1 MKSAATHKA
10 ALHSTPVSATSPLS
24 HIPLPRRKN
33 SSKGD
38 KGLDVVDTDSEYSN
52 DAIATRSQAKMSLLG
67 STSFCCASGQKE
79 DYIPDARI
87 LPASKPPKKRPP
99 NIAVKKE
106 CDPSTPKTPLLTS
119 GKGLL
124 VKSKKGKINQDGSD
138 EVQTP
143 LNENGP
149 VKTSTEDIKTRSANP
164 DIDSRLRP
172 VEERRK
178 ITPPSPQ
185 RRIHREAG
193 IPRKD
198 HSDVR
203 KYPESPRKHRKDSNV
218 SAPNQTVEAASANV
232 KKCKHANE
240 KLHSIDQHLLEAKAG
255 NFATISERPE
265 KCDLIF
271 NACDVTQN
279 ELASKEPTVQNGN
292 SDNVVDCTDVLNKS
306 HESEDFDCPCCDRTS
321 AMMDDT
327 GLSDIEVKMF
337 TSCDVIAPTEETQEL
352 NQVKDTCDSTEQMLQ
367 LEVKSLKEE
376 LQAGKLKLQSQQVRV
391 RHLEEELGVMQ
402 QLRQELDKEKE
413 LRKIAEDKLLELLD
427 YEKRMEVQKRENEKR
442 MESRG
447 TQVDSTETAPNP
459 PSSEPGSP
467 LLLGYD
473 GRLRKYQTYIAKLEN
488 DNLMLVNELKKFK
501 DMSPR
506 SQEEQA
512 KVLVEKLGQME
523 RNNQQQQIQYET
535 CLDEVANKLVQ
546 TLLAQ
551 KRLEEEC
558 KVLHL
563 RVEQLE
569 QENVTLMELM
579 DKEKEEKAEKV
590 DSMKSEQM
598 NSYIQLRKPSHHPL
612 TSSPVKKSSVTQK
625 SSISSEEQKDPPKST
640 NLSPIKSVYSEPR
653 SPVTSPTA
661 KVGCASK
668 IPSFSSSK
676 PVLVR
681 KKSETDM
688 QPPRKSRNEALSR
701 ETSSSDLVP
710 NSKPSSA
717 LPSLRNKPQSTPKGP
732 KGSSAKRKRLSRTE
746 SPAEKG
752 AKDSKQ
758 RIKSNHIR
766 WDSRK
771 VSSEEMTP
779 SYSGKE
785 CVNQISPIPTF
796 PQPQHVWSFN
806 CELSTS
812 MSVPEIKRKVAASID
827 ALKLDMELGV
837 DRPEDDLN
845 SKQSSSTSESSTTIE
860 GGNRTRD
867 EGYST
872 MSSDLQPDSA
882 ADTTISEPEHSA
894 TYVITEKDICNSDDS
909 VTECLDGSMCSSSDS
924 GFGPLHQ
931 VATPRAANG
940 FEEEPSRTINE
951 LPKFDAAGRKLGTV
965 KCKEQIA
972 SVKPTIRST
981 GNVFDQNSMLSDNK
995 SDSVCDK
1002 FLSDSGTLKHESSKA
1017 FQEFDRF
1024 SPSKL
1029 PNDQK
1034 LSGVDQSTMID
1045 YINFPKEIMGLTNYR
1060 NSWHLGHT
1068 KSICDD
1074 KIVFCTRHSYID
1086 DNLYDDRVETA
1097 EKATLTEPEE
1107 ELWREKALAPFI
1119 DESIWSLYSSEGD
1132 IQVKH
1137 FPIEPLLSEPSLE
1150 KLINNCSPCIVV
1162 TENVDSIPQ
1171 DEAFQASAIK
1181 SSTNSSVT
1189 ELNNLTGQ
1197 NTEQFKPGLERV
1209 ASDTVL
1215 YLKDAIHE
1223 LEDSMRRGLKSSKNI
1238 PALHQNSGSESESS
1252 PTGGISFKP
1261 EILRT
1266 LESTMAGQDHL
1277 AWPSPTRSSSLSSVQ
1292 SCVSCHVVSDE
1303 MEDVDLV
1310 RTSQKGSRD
1319 NDLNSASDAE
1329 YENLDHRDF
1338 VERWL
1343 QKEIV
1348 FNNSPK
1354 LTVSHLEPVAEIGE
1368 YPLPSVETRISPPS
1382 RTRFSPYPN
1391 ESKETNA
1398 IISLLPIQKTDNISP
1413 TQSDVISSEP
1423 LFESDACVAECIP
1436 DCPEDVDV
1444 ECLDPEATEFNGDFY
1459 TLCSIGSLK
1468 SLDRFSPSKTRDMTV
1483 KQLVESPIFNRK
1495 APPKS
1500 LSKSSADK
1508 LKPTGL
1514 VKPTRPVSLSFVSVP
1529 SVPEHSLQKSSPTVT
1544 DPGSKESDC
1553 HAKTSI
1559 CTKVPPNNFSVC
1571 QSDAENKKSPV
1582 SECSSSEKSPVSC
1595 LPVRIASVSVKPKSP
1610 TKIVFRSGSPSK
1622 SEDASKRQQ
1631 WKRDRLVSRRSHLKE
1646 GCGTAWIHLQPNPA
1660 LSDPSVRS
1668 NLLDSLKAPTSS
1680 SGSSGTEEEDNEV
1693 LVIQTNSHLHRICKE
1708 RRHKAKASAN
1718 NPLYD
1723 MKKRS
1728 SIVGRRELFYR
1739 FGDKEKEAIACF
1751 DFLEEIPSVES
1762 LNKPTTPPEETP
1774 PIPPSNLSL
1783 SCRQISSIKERISL
1797 VSPTIGNHSKSVAT
1811 ADPPSKMT
1819 DLAKSPF
1826 SNYSARKLRLPNLW
1840 NKPLSH
1846 NMSSSTL
1853 NSQDCELLDHISL
1866 SDSCAESYS
1875 STPESYDD
1883 VS

>member
-1 MKSAATHKA
+1 
-10 ALHSTPVSATSPLS
+10 
-24 HIPLPRRKN
+24 
-33 SSKGD
+33 
-38 KGLDVVDTDSEYSN
+38 
-52 DAIATRSQAKMSLLG
+52 
-67 STSFCCASGQKE
+67 
-79 DYIPDARI
+79 
-87 LPASKPPKKRPP
+87 
-99 NIAVKKE
+99 
-106 CDPSTPKTPLLTS
+106 
-119 GKGLL
+119 
-124 VKSKKGKINQDGSD
+124 
-138 EVQTP
+138 
-143 LNENGP
+143 
-149 VKTSTEDIKTRSANP
+149 
-164 DIDSRLRP
+164 
-172 VEERRK
+172 
-178 ITPPSPQ
+178 
-185 RRIHREAG
+185 
-193 IPRKD
+193 
-198 HSDVR
+198 
-203 KYPESPRKHRKDSNV
+203 
-218 SAPNQTVEAASANV
+218 
-232 KKCKHANE
+232 
-240 KLHSIDQHLLEAKAG
+240 
-255 NFATISERPE
+255 
-265 KCDLIF
+265 
-271 NACDVTQN
+271 
-279 ELASKEPTVQNGN
+279 
-292 SDNVVDCTDVLNKS
+292 
-306 HESEDFDCPCCDRTS
+306 
-321 AMMDDT
+321 
-327 GLSDIEVKMF
+327 
-337 TSCDVIAPTEETQEL
+337 
-352 NQVKDTCDSTEQMLQ
+352 MLQ

-427 YEKRMEVQKRENEKR
+427 YEKRMEVQKRDEKR

-579 DKEKEEKAEKV
+579 DKEKEEKTEKV

-1060 NSWHLGHT
+1060 NSWHL
-1068 KSICDD
+1068 
-1074 KIVFCTRHSYID
+1074 
-1086 DNLYDDRVETA
+1086 A

-1797 VSPTIGNHSKSVAT
+1797 VSPTIGDHSKSVAT